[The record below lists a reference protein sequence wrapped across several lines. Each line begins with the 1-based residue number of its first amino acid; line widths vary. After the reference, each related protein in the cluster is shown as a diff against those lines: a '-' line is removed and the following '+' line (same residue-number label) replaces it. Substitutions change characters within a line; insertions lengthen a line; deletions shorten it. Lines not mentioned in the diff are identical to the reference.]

1 MGWRSCD
8 KFSHVTGL
16 ACLQSRQSLVSC
28 WWVFAIVLRFAEAGG
43 GGVFAALMLDKK
55 SYFAPCIAWK
65 IRYITCGTIAFP

>member
-1 MGWRSCD
+1 MGLRSKVKC
-8 KFSHVTGL
+8 SHVTGL

-28 WWVFAIVLRFAEAGG
+28 WWAFVIVLRFAEVGG

-65 IRYITCGTIAFP
+65 IRYITYAYSHL